1 MVRIAGG
8 VAMLLAD
15 ATLANIVYQTIRKPT
30 ELFVFVGNSLDKEGL
45 R

>member
-8 VAMLLAD
+8 VAMLLAV
-15 ATLANIVYQTIRKPT
+15 AALTNIIYQTIREPT
-30 ELFVFVGNSLDKEGL
+30 ELFVFVGDSLDKEGL